1 MSLSDLGPDQIAER
15 LYPRSAVLPV
25 LPDPQSLADHHVA
38 EFERQ
43 GVLAVAG
50 VFTTEELEAAR
61 AGLRHLIAG
70 GCPDFRGLQL
80 EDAAQ
85 GLDLTPEERE
95 SYVRKL
101 FDFTPSDGRLKAMAE
116 KPSFLAIVERLVG
129 SEVAISQEM
138 ALLKPPRIGR
148 EKPWHQ
154 DSAYFLFDP
163 PGGVLGTWIAL
174 DEATPENGCMHV
186 IPGSHLGGPRPHYH
200 DRDCQLADEDVEVDR
215 GVMVPLAPGGV
226 LFFGGLLHHGTPPNR
241 SPSRR
246 WALQFHYA
254 SVHCQKADPLQH
266 RSVFVDRQGDAS
278 CTGHLTGRPARPVSR
293 KPG

>member
-1 MSLSDLGPDQIAER
+1 MSLSDLGPEQIAGR
-15 LYPRSAVLPV
+15 LYPRRGVLPV
-25 LPDPQSLADHHVA
+25 VSDPQSLADRHVA
-38 EFERQ
+38 EFHRQ

-50 VFTTEELEAAR
+50 VFTPGEVAA
-61 AGLRHLIAG
+61 AVDGLRRLIAG
-70 GCPDFRGLQL
+70 GRPDFEGLQL
-80 EDAAQ
+80 EDAAE
-85 GLDLTPEERE
+85 GLDLTPEGRE

-101 FDFTPSDGRLKAMAE
+101 FDFTAYDARLKVMAE
-116 KPSFLAIVERLVG
+116 KPSFVAIVERLVG
-129 SEVAISQEM
+129 SGVALSQEM

-154 DSAYFLFDP
+154 DAAYFLFDP

-174 DEATPENGCMHV
+174 DEATPDNGCMYV
-186 IPGSHLGGPRPHYH
+186 IPGSHLDGPKPHYH

-226 LFFGGLLHHGTPPNR
+226 LFFGGLVHHGTPPNR

-254 SVHCQKADPLQH
+254 SVHSRKADPLEH
-266 RSVFVDRQGDAS
+266 RSAFVDRLGDAA
-278 CTGHLTGRPARPVSR
+278 CTGHLTGRPVRPVAQ